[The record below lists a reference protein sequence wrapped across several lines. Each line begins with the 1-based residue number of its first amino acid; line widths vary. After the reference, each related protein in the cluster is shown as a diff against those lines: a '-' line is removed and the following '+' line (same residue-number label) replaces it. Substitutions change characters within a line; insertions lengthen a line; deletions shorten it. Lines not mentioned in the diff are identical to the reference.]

1 MTYPSEL
8 RVSARDANP
17 LDAGR
22 WMMDVFRSFT
32 YSSDSNE
39 LPIMMG
45 LREGYAALDEY
56 RRKQMERLL
65 IQHRSLEE
73 LRSDLN
79 ALGDYGSKLREKT
92 KAMFTM
98 VGALDEDS
106 RACLSRSRNEAASSD
121 TGAEREAHA
130 KLRRLGRDV
139 AALAK
144 DVDALHGRAEGV
156 ASAINDDSREDQSE
170 QDGYSVMYSD
180 FRLGK
185 VVVDM
190 LVNIQKMIEDMSER
204 GRVDVDE
211 MRNRALRLSER
222 LSVARASRE
231 VV

>member
-1 MTYPSEL
+1 MKP
-8 RVSARDANP
+8 
-17 LDAGR
+17 
-22 WMMDVFRSFT
+22 
-32 YSSDSNE
+32 
-39 LPIMMG
+39 
-45 LREGYAALDEY
+45 
-56 RRKQMERLL
+56 
-65 IQHRSLEE
+65 
-73 LRSDLN
+73 
-79 ALGDYGSKLREKT
+79 
-92 KAMFTM
+92 
-98 VGALDEDS
+98 
-106 RACLSRSRNEAASSD
+106 SSD

-144 DVDALHGRAEGV
+144 DVDALHGRADSV